1 MHLSCADTEKFSGG
15 GGGGGREGEG
25 CPSDIISLPG
35 GWGLHGLKHIF
46 GNFTTSYL
54 MYICET

>member
-1 MHLSCADTEKFSGG
+1 MHLSCADTETFSGG
-15 GGGGGREGEG
+15 GGGGEG

>member
-15 GGGGGREGEG
+15 GEG